1 MKLYEIDKQIQDCID
16 LETGEILNFE
26 GFNALQMERTAKL
39 ENIALAYKNA
49 KAEAAALKAEK
60 EAFAERE
67 KRAKNRMEWL
77 SGYLKFVLD
86 GEKFKTTKVEVSF
99 RRSEAVCVEC
109 DALDLP
115 QKYLTY
121 KDPEPN
127 KTAIK
132 EALKAGVEINGCHIE
147 SRVNISIK

>member
-1 MKLYEIDKQIQDCID
+1 MKLYEIDQRIAECID
-16 LETGEILNFE
+16 METGEVTDFE
-26 GFNALQMERTAKL
+26 KLNALEIERTQKL

-67 KRAKNRMEWL
+67 KRAKSRMDWL

-115 QKYLTY
+115 QEYLTY

-147 SRVNISIK
+147 SRVNLTVK

>member
-1 MKLYEIDKQIQDCID
+1 MKLYEIDQQIQDCID
-16 LETGEILNFE
+16 LETGEITDYD
-26 GFNALQMERTAKL
+26 AIVKLQMERTAKL

-49 KAEAAALKAEK
+49 RAEAAALKAEK

-77 SGYLKFVLD
+77 SGYLRFVLD
-86 GEKFKTTKVEVSF
+86 GQKFKTAKVEVNF
-99 RRSEAVCVEC
+99 RRSEAVCVDC
-109 DALDLP
+109 DVFDLP
-115 QKYLTY
+115 EAYLTY
-121 KDPEPN
+121 KQPEPN

-132 EALKAGVEINGCHIE
+132 EALKSGVEIEGCRIE

>member
-1 MKLYEIDKQIQDCID
+1 MKLYEIDQRIAECID
-16 LETGEILNFE
+16 METGEVTDFEKLNTLE
-26 GFNALQMERTAKL
+26 IERTQKL

-67 KRAKNRMEWL
+67 KRAKSRMDWL

-109 DALDLP
+109 EALDLP
-115 QKYLTY
+115 QEYLTC

-132 EALKAGVEINGCHIE
+132 EALKAGIEIEGCHIE
-147 SRVNISIK
+147 SRVNISVK